1 MGDFVPSWLVC
12 GGRLFRVCRVSI
24 RSCRSSVPSF
34 IVGFGESWCQ
44 CVGVVGLEDVKETM
58 VEDVIVAALVG
69 LSRRQS
75 NGVHGEDFAHLSLD
89 LVRDSLKDKVPETLA
104 MRAEEVKDTLAAS
117 MSWLPGYVRGHGYP
131 VIREKLD

>member
-58 VEDVIVAALVG
+58 DIW
-69 LSRRQS
+69 
-75 NGVHGEDFAHLSLD
+75 LD
-89 LVRDSLKDKVPETLA
+89 CCCFD
-104 MRAEEVKDTLAAS
+104 
-117 MSWLPGYVRGHGYP
+117 GYVRGQGYP
-131 VIREKLD
+131 VIREKLHQD